1 MKVDIREV
9 PNVCRYCRKIMKQ
22 PDYPKTLELYRD
34 EMLCL
39 TVDVEK
45 ASKLKLDENS
55 LKYEKFDEEKEVKA
69 RLRLERW
76 KTGVV
81 SLAGAI

>member
-1 MKVDIREV
+1 MKVDIRKV
-9 PNVCRYCRKIMKQ
+9 PNVCSYCRKIMKR

-45 ASKLKLDENS
+45 ASKLEIDHTTLRYR
-55 LKYEKFDEEKEVKA
+55 KYRPID
-69 RLRLERW
+69 LERVRAYGAS
-76 KTGVV
+76 KQ
-81 SLAGAI
+81 GAI